1 MQCAGLSLLWTVHL
15 DTDVQVEAD
24 ILIRILEK
32 ELRLEKDMWPC
43 TPLLPS
49 GLADKVGEQDNT
61 WRFQHATSQARSAQT
76 PTIKVLALETK
87 PD

>member
-24 ILIRILEK
+24 ILIRMLEE
-32 ELRLEKDMWPC
+32 ELRLEKVMWSC
-43 TPLLPS
+43 TPLMAS

-61 WRFQHATSQARSAQT
+61 WRFQHATLQARSAQT
-76 PTIKVLALETK
+76 PKIKVPVLETK
-87 PD
+87 PN